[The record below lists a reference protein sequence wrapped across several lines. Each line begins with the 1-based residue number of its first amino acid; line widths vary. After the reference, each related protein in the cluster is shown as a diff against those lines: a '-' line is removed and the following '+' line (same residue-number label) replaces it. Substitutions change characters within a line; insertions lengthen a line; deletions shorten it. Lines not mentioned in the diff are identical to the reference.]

1 MARFT
6 AHLCNTVRSKQYEH
20 ESRVSEI
27 LGHYSEEFTNEVYVI
42 HKPEVIIYD
51 ASEVMNSFIESLK
64 LDSTE
69 RTIPVYDISFI
80 QEYLF

>member
-20 ESRVSEI
+20 ESSIGDIRSLFRRI
-27 LGHYSEEFTNEVYVI
+27 ANEVYVI

-51 ASEVMNSFIESLK
+51 TSEVMNSFIESLK

-69 RTIPVYDISFI
+69 RIIPVYDISFI